1 MARMIGMADR
11 LHLAGFVDDADL
23 PAVYRAAGCVVLAGT
38 GEGFGLPVL
47 EAMAAG
53 TPVVAARAGALPE
66 VVGRAGKLFTAG
78 DAPALASH
86 LRDVLGSPDES
97 ARMAREGREHAAS
110 YSWDRAA
117 RGIEAVLR
125 EAVAQPR
132 RKRRGEQAGSLRSLP
147 RWLR

>member
-1 MARMIGMADR
+1 
-11 LHLAGFVDDADL
+11 
-23 PAVYRAAGCVVLAGT
+23 VVLAGT

-66 VVGRAGKLFTAG
+66 VVGRAGRMFTAG
-78 DAPALASH
+78 DAPALADH
-86 LRDVLGSPDES
+86 LREVLGSPDV
-97 ARMAREGREHAAS
+97 ATRMVAEGREHAAS

-117 RGIEAVLR
+117 RGIEGVLR
-125 EAVAQPR
+125 EAVSLTR
-132 RKRRGEQAGSLRSLP
+132 RERAGSQFGSLKSLT

>member
-1 MARMIGMADR
+1 MARVIGMADR
-11 LHLAGFVDDADL
+11 LHLAGFVDESDL
-23 PAVYRAAGCVVLAGT
+23 PAVYRAASCVVLAGT

-66 VVGRAGKLFTAG
+66 VVGSAGRLFPAG
-78 DAPALASH
+78 DAPALASQ
-86 LRDVLGSPDES
+86 LREVLDSPGEA
-97 ARMAREGREHAAS
+97 ARMGTEGREHAAS

-117 RGIEAVLR
+117 RSIEGVLR
-125 EAVAQPR
+125 EAVAMT
-132 RKRRGEQAGSLRSLP
+132 RGQRAGQQVGSLRSLT

>member
-1 MARMIGMADR
+1 MTRTYPR
-11 LHLAGFVDDADL
+11 KDA
-23 PAVYRAAGCVVLAGT
+23 PS
-38 GEGFGLPVL
+38 P
-47 EAMAAG
+47 
-53 TPVVAARAGALPE
+53 AARAGALPE
-66 VVGRAGKLFTAG
+66 VVGRAGILFTAG

-86 LRDVLGSPDES
+86 LRDVLGSPDEA

-125 EAVAQPR
+125 EVVAQPR
-132 RKRRGEQAGSLRSLP
+132 RRRRGEQVGSLRSLT

>member
-23 PAVYRAAGCVVLAGT
+23 PAVYRAASVVVMAGT

-53 TPVVAARAGALPE
+53 TPVLAARAGALPE
-66 VVGRAGKLFTAG
+66 VIGRAGRLFPAG
-78 DAPALASH
+78 DESALANH
-86 LRDVLGSPDES
+86 LREVLGSRDEA
-97 ARMAREGREHAAS
+97 ARMSSEGREHAKT
-110 YSWDRAA
+110 YTWDRAA
-117 RGIEAVLR
+117 RETESVLR
-125 EAVAQPR
+125 EAVAMGR
-132 RKRRGEQAGSLRSLP
+132 RKRIGEQLGSLRSLT